1 MKIIMVAN
9 SAFTLTNFRKELI
22 SSLLK
27 DGHKLYAIC
36 PPECNLTNED
46 VRQCF
51 NSMGVSFIPINFQR
65 NGVNPL
71 DDIKFLWRLTR
82 HFKVLKPDAVL
93 NYTIKPFIYSSIAAK
108 LSGRSIVS
116 SNVTGLGYIFT
127 ENSLKVKLLRS
138 LVKMQLK
145 LAGRCNDVI
154 FFQNPDD
161 RNEYYQHKIITKKT
175 KAQVI
180 NGSGVNLSKFAHSP
194 KAADNKSTVF
204 LFIARLL
211 KDKGVNEYISAA
223 KSVKSKDTNTR
234 FIIVGPIDSNPNSV
248 SQKYIDSLQSEGIIE
263 YRGATSNVIPHI
275 IESDIFVLPSYR
287 EGTPRTVL
295 EAMAIGRPI
304 ITTDAPGC
312 KECVEDSFN
321 GYLIPIKS
329 THHLTEAM
337 LKLANNPELR
347 IEMGLNSRKIAEE
360 KYDVNLNI
368 KEVRGAL
375 GI

>member
-9 SAFTLTNFRKELI
+9 SAFTLTNFRRELI
-22 SSLLK
+22 SSLLN

-36 PPECNLTNED
+36 PPECNLINGD
-46 VRQCF
+46 VKQCF
-51 NSMGVSFIPINFQR
+51 NLMGVSFIPIDFQR

-71 DDIKFLWRLTR
+71 DDIRLLWRLTR
-82 HFKVLKPDAVL
+82 HFKDLKPDAVL

-108 LSGRSIVS
+108 LIGRNIVS

-127 ENSLKVKLLRS
+127 ENSLKVKLLRG

-145 LAGRCNDVI
+145 LAARCNDVI

-161 RNEYYQHKIITKKT
+161 RGEYYQHKIITVNT
-175 KAQVI
+175 KAEVI
-180 NGSGVNLSKFAHSP
+180 NGSGVNLSKFAYSP
-194 KAADNKSTVF
+194 KATGKATVF

-223 KSVKSKDTNTR
+223 KAVKSVDINTR

-248 SQKYIDSLQSEGIIE
+248 SQEYIDSLQSEGIIE

-275 IESDIFVLPSYR
+275 MESDIFVLPSYR

-304 ITTDAPGC
+304 ITTNAPGC

-321 GYLIPIKS
+321 GYLVPIRS
-329 THHLTEAM
+329 THHLIEAM
-337 LKLANNPELR
+337 LKLAKNPELR
-347 IEMGLNSRKIAEE
+347 IEMGLNSRKLAEK

-368 KEVRGAL
+368 KDVRGAL